1 MATKGV
7 PLLKFMGTVSLGL
20 LTGVSYTVS
29 TLTLPSLLNLPSSL
43 SASHAL
49 AAMTSALRV
58 PVLSLT
64 TLSAGSL
71 LLSFA
76 LSPGSARHP
85 YLLYTSV
92 LAVASGVAPAL
103 LPAPPKAAAAGAPKQ
118 KKPRKLPTRSME
130 ASYEVLGDVPGEEPV
145 SEEDEGVVNGEEVRA
160 EVDGVAKGFL
170 VRTGVSALAFAM
182 AVMGV
187 WGDGA
192 PQTAVYI

>member
-1 MATKGV
+1 
-7 PLLKFMGTVSLGL
+7 
-20 LTGVSYTVS
+20 
-29 TLTLPSLLNLPSSL
+29 
-43 SASHAL
+43 
-49 AAMTSALRV
+49 MTSALRV

-64 TLSAGSL
+64 ALSAGSL

-92 LAVASGVAPAL
+92 LAVASGLAPAL
-103 LPAPPKAAAAGAPKQ
+103 LPAPPKAAAAAAGGAPKQ
-118 KKPRKLPTRSME
+118 KKPRKLPARSME
-130 ASYEVLGDVPGEEPV
+130 ASYEVLGDVPTEEPA
-145 SEEDEGVVNGEEVRA
+145 SEEDEAVVNGEEVRA

>member
-1 MATKGV
+1 
-7 PLLKFMGTVSLGL
+7 
-20 LTGVSYTVS
+20 
-29 TLTLPSLLNLPSSL
+29 
-43 SASHAL
+43 
-49 AAMTSALRV
+49 MTSALRI

-64 TLSAGSL
+64 TLSASSL

-76 LSPGSARHP
+76 LSPGPARHP

-92 LAVASGVAPAL
+92 LAVASGVAPVL
-103 LPAPPKAAAAGAPKQ
+103 LPAPPKAAAATGAPKQ

-130 ASYEVLGDVPGEEPV
+130 ASYEVLGDAPSEEPA
-145 SEEDEGVVNGEEVRA
+145 SEDDEGVVNGEEVRA

-192 PQTAVYI
+192 PQTAAYI